1 MKTVDMHVLEKR
13 FDELLCLVIEE
24 GEITEVTDGDEII
37 ARIVP
42 AQTKPDLDSIW
53 TDLETLAAEMSRA
66 KTE

>member
-1 MKTVDMHVLEKR
+1 MKTVDMHVSEKR

-24 GEITEVTDGDEII
+24 GEIIEFTGGDEII

-42 AQTKPDLDSIW
+42 AQTKPGLDSIW
-53 TDLETLAAEMSRA
+53 TDIEALAAEMSRA